1 MSEIQARPEFKWWDA
16 LLAVLGAL
24 FIAGAWLGGLAA
36 NVVNVLLMACI
47 PIALVTRVW
56 AGFKR
61 KLETGFIRRPFSAE
75 HRWFLVQA
83 LARWAFLGVWVL
95 VLRASI
101 VPLQLGDSFKSVW
114 IMLGLVLFAL
124 ALFPLF
130 PKKRILASRLVF
142 VVALTLFFGI
152 QLVMAAVPPSAS
164 TITTMDMPL
173 RSEMLVLQGGRS
185 PLINHHFIL
194 RSQRNALDLVVLKN
208 DKLFEGNETELSSH
222 GCFGEPIHAPLSGT
236 VVKVVNDRPDMAYGK
251 MDHEQIVGNNVV
263 LQVGPERFILFA
275 HLKQGSV
282 VVNEGDHVECGKVF
296 AQCGNSGNTSAPHL
310 HLQVQN
316 RAEFTAPDLRTY
328 PIAFQ
333 GIVVA
338 RGSESRED
346 LTVLRRNDRVEPK
359 GPCASRC
366 Q

>member
-1 MSEIQARPEFKWWDA
+1 MNEIQVRPEFKWWDA
-16 LLAVLGAL
+16 LLGVLGAL
-24 FIAGAWLGGLAA
+24 FIAGAWLGGLVT

-56 AGFKR
+56 AGFKG
-61 KLETGFIRRPFSAE
+61 KLETGFMRRPFAPE

-83 LARWAFLGVWVL
+83 AVRWAFLGVWVL

-101 VPLQLGDSFKSVW
+101 IPLQLGDSLKSIW
-114 IMLGLVLFAL
+114 MMLAIVVIAV

-142 VVALTLFFGI
+142 VVALTLFFGG

-164 TITTMDMPL
+164 EITTMDMPL
-173 RSEMLVLQGGRS
+173 RSEMLVFQGGRS
-185 PLINHHFIL
+185 PLLNHHFLL
-194 RSQRNALDLVVLKN
+194 RSQQNALDLVVLKN
-208 DKLFEGNETELSSH
+208 GKLFDGNETELSSH

-282 VVNEGDHVECGKVF
+282 VVHEGDRVECGKVL

-316 RAEFTAPDLRTY
+316 RAEFSAPDLRTY
-328 PIAFQ
+328 PIVFRNAA
-333 GIVVA
+333 VV
-338 RGSESRED
+338 RGSERLD
-346 LTVLRRNDRVEPK
+346 DPTVLRRNDRVEPK
-359 GPCASRC
+359 GTMCR
-366 Q
+366 